1 MPHFIRL
8 LDARILLW
16 LNGPVAAH
24 PWLFKAALLLT
35 DKLGDAATLA
45 TIAWLWFWRERASS
59 PDAVSN
65 AVMTRTESRARVIVF
80 AAAGMAA
87 YVTARLIA
95 FSVDADRPFA
105 TFLPVHGIPGA
116 FEGLRTYGSFP
127 SDHAALLGA
136 LPVALLYW
144 NRRVAWLWVAI
155 SALLVVARVAV
166 GFHYPSD
173 MVVGAAIGAVFTV
186 AAMWLFDHAPLIRR
200 PILWIAR
207 LFDKSPLNLLLYAL
221 GALAVAEFLMHFKHV
236 LWLMFELKSMAG

>member
-1 MPHFIRL
+1 MLNSIRL

-24 PWLFKAALLLT
+24 PSLFRLALLVT
-35 DKLGDAATLA
+35 DKLGDAVTLA
-45 TIAWLWFWRERASS
+45 TIAWLWFWRERAASS
-59 PDAVSN
+59 G
-65 AVMTRTESRARVIVF
+65 AVMTRHESRARVIVF

-144 NRRVAWLWVAI
+144 NRRAAWVWVAI
-155 SALLVVARVAV
+155 AALLVVARVSV

-186 AAMWLFDHAPLIRR
+186 AAMWLFDHVPLVRR
-200 PILWIAR
+200 PILWVAR
-207 LFDKSPLNLLLYAL
+207 LFEKPPLNLLLYAL
-221 GALAVAEFLMHFKHV
+221 GALAVAEFLMHFRHV
-236 LWLMFELKSMAG
+236 LWLMFELKSRFG

>member
-1 MPHFIRL
+1 MPHFLRL
-8 LDARILLW
+8 VDARILLW

-24 PWLFKAALLLT
+24 PWLFKLGLLLT

-45 TIAWLWFWRERASS
+45 TIAWLWFWRERAASS
-59 PDAVSN
+59 GL
-65 AVMTRTESRARVIVF
+65 VMSRNESRARVIIF
-80 AAAGMAA
+80 AVAGMAA

-116 FEGLRTYGSFP
+116 FDGLRTYGSFP

-144 NRRVAWLWVAI
+144 SKRAAGLWAAV
-155 SALLVVARVAV
+155 SVLLVVARVAV

-173 MVVGAAIGAVFTV
+173 MVVGAAIGGIFTV
-186 AAMWLFDHAPLIRR
+186 AAMWLFDHVSLVRR
-200 PILWIAR
+200 PVLWIAR
-207 LFDKSPLNLLLYAL
+207 LFDKAPLNLLLYAL

>member
-24 PWLFKAALLLT
+24 PWLFKLALLLT
-35 DKLGDAATLA
+35 DKLGDVFTLA
-45 TIAWLWFWRERASS
+45 TIAWLWVWRERAAS
-59 PDAVSN
+59 PGA
-65 AVMTRTESRARVIVF
+65 AMTRTESRARVIVF

-144 NRRVAWLWVAI
+144 NRRVASVWVLLAI
-155 SALLVVARVAV
+155 LLVVARVAV

-173 MVVGAAIGAVFTV
+173 MVVGAAIGAVFTA
-186 AAMWLFDHAPLIRR
+186 AAMWVFDHVTPLRKLV
-200 PILWIAR
+200 LWIAR
-207 LFDKSPLNLLLYAL
+207 LFEKAPLNLVLYAL

-236 LWLMFELKSMAG
+236 LWLMFELKSMIG

>member
-1 MPHFIRL
+1 MLNYIHL

-16 LNGPVAAH
+16 LNHPVAGHA
-24 PWLFKAALLLT
+24 WLFKTCLLLT
-35 DKLGDAATLA
+35 DKLGDATTLA
-45 TIAWLWFWRERASS
+45 TIAWLWFWRERPGA
-59 PDAVSN
+59 AG
-65 AVMTRTESRARVIVF
+65 ATTTMTRTESRARVIVF

-95 FSVDADRPFA
+95 FAVDADRPFA

-116 FEGLRTYGSFP
+116 FEGLRTFGSFP

-144 NRRVAWLWVAI
+144 NRRAAWVWAGI
-155 SALLVVARVAV
+155 STLLVLARVAV

-173 MVVGAAIGAVFTV
+173 MIVGAAIGAVFTV
-186 AAMWLFDHAPLIRR
+186 AAMAIFDRVSIVRR
-200 PILWIAR
+200 PVLWIAG
-207 LFDKSPLNLLLYAL
+207 LFDRSPVSYLLYAL

-236 LWLMFELKSMAG
+236 LWLMFVLKSMAG

>member
-1 MPHFIRL
+1 L
-8 LDARILLW
+8 
-16 LNGPVAAH
+16 
-24 PWLFKAALLLT
+24 PWLFKTCLLLT

-45 TIAWLWFWRERASS
+45 TIAWLWFWRDRSGAAATAQATS
-59 PDAVSN
+59 
-65 AVMTRTESRARVIVF
+65 MTRTESRARVIVF

-95 FSVDADRPFA
+95 FAVDADRPFA

-116 FEGLRTYGSFP
+116 FDGLRTFGSFP

-144 NRRVAWLWVAI
+144 NRRAAWVWTGI
-155 SALLVVARVAV
+155 ALLLALARVSV

-173 MVVGAAIGAVFTV
+173 MIVGAAIGAVFTV
-186 AAMWLFDHAPLIRR
+186 AAMTLFGRV
-200 PILWIAR
+200 PILRRSVMWIAG
-207 LFDKSPLNLLLYAL
+207 LFARSPVNYLLYAL

-236 LWLMFELKSMAG
+236 LWLMFVLKSMAG

>member
-24 PWLFKAALLLT
+24 PWLFKLALLLT

-45 TIAWLWFWRERASS
+45 TIAWLWFWRERASAS
-59 PDAVSN
+59 GV
-65 AVMTRTESRARVIVF
+65 VMSRTESRARVIVF

-144 NRRVAWLWVAI
+144 SKRAAGLWAAV
-155 SALLVVARVAV
+155 SVLLVVARVAV

-173 MVVGAAIGAVFTV
+173 MVVGAAIGGIFTV
-186 AAMWLFDHAPLIRR
+186 AAMWLFDHVSLVRR
-200 PILWIAR
+200 PVLWIAR
-207 LFDKSPLNLLLYAL
+207 LFDKAPLNLLLYAL